1 MKILFTYII
10 INYIAGVL
18 HEDIDFG
25 IIDSIFE
32 KNGIKISKYSI
43 NQFKK

>member
-32 KNGIKISKYSI
+32 KMALR
-43 NQFKK
+43 